1 MMNKFLI
8 MLGILGIAIL
18 ISCGGGGGGGTAIN
32 VAGNWQFNT
41 VSTVFAG
48 FGSTATGQVE
58 QNGSSLSGTLD
69 LSGTP
74 CAQTANFTGSISG
87 NKLSAKLDE
96 NGQNIAL
103 VGTIAA
109 DGNSGSGTYTAPVG
123 GCTNGDAGTFIGQRL
138 SMLNGTF
145 VGSLG
150 PVNSIRSNV
159 VAQLGDDG
167 GNVRGSATIMN
178 SVCFHSL
185 QLVGKVTGFNVELD
199 GRDGD
204 APQTMTIHGTFDPRE
219 GSLPL
224 TYSVADGDCSGETG
238 TMQLH
243 LIK

>member
-138 SMLNGTF
+138 SMLNGT
-145 VGSLG
+145 
-150 PVNSIRSNV
+150 
-159 VAQLGDDG
+159 
-167 GNVRGSATIMN
+167 
-178 SVCFHSL
+178 
-185 QLVGKVTGFNVELD
+185 
-199 GRDGD
+199 
-204 APQTMTIHGTFDPRE
+204 
-219 GSLPL
+219 
-224 TYSVADGDCSGETG
+224 
-238 TMQLH
+238 
-243 LIK
+243 